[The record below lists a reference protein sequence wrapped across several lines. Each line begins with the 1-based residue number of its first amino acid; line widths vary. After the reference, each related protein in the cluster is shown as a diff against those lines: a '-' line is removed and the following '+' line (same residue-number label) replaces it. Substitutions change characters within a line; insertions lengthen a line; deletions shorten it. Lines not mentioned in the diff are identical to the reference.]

1 MNPVRRLF
9 RKGSVYTLGTAVQL
23 SAAAVVLPIVTRL
36 LDSAQYGVVALTLSI
51 NVVVTTLLGLGIPA
65 AITREFFTEGGR
77 DRDRA
82 RALIGSVG
90 LVAALGAALLL
101 ATAPLWGEL
110 LVGAD
115 VAALMI
121 GVMIAVPAAIGG
133 AGASLLLVEERP
145 LAYVAVVLMGSLGA
159 QTLGILAI
167 IVASP
172 EATSY
177 LAGYLLAAVM
187 AALLGLL
194 LSGSIRVRPASR
206 ALLRR
211 ALSIGLPTVPHSL
224 AIFVLALGDRV
235 VIQVVSGS
243 SAVGRYQVAYALGSL
258 GVALLSALQNA
269 WVPITFSASDE
280 ERWEALA
287 KMTAIVVRLGI
298 LAAVGITVVAPIAL
312 DVLAPASY
320 DPNDLVTV
328 AALVAAG
335 AVPWAFY
342 LPMSQVLFWQRRTRP
357 LAWITP
363 LSAIFNLALVALLVP
378 PLGLAGAGLSTL
390 LALMLQAF
398 LCSRAAAA
406 SATVPWGFRRLVVP
420 LIAGTVAIITFAA
433 LPSGPL
439 VTALRVTAVA
449 AIALTCLRLVR
460 AEMELAQT
468 RVLPR

>member
-1 MNPVRRLF
+1 M
-9 RKGSVYTLGTAVQL
+9 
-23 SAAAVVLPIVTRL
+23 
-36 LDSAQYGVVALTLSI
+36 
-51 NVVVTTLLGLGIPA
+51 
-65 AITREFFTEGGR
+65 
-77 DRDRA
+77 
-82 RALIGSVG
+82 
-90 LVAALGAALLL
+90 L

-110 LVGAD
+110 LVDGD

-145 LAYVAVVLMGSLGA
+145 LAYVTVVLMGSLGA

-167 IVASP
+167 IVAGP

-177 LAGYLLAAVM
+177 LVGYLLAAVM

-287 KMTAIVVRLGI
+287 KMTAIVVRLGV

-312 DVLAPASY
+312 DILAPASY

-328 AALVAAG
+328 TALVAAG

-398 LCSRAAAA
+398 LCCRAAARA
-406 SATVPWGFRRLVVP
+406 ATVPWEFRRLFGAVTTGA
-420 LIAGTVAIITFAA
+420 LAIAMFAV
-433 LPSGPL
+433 LPAGPL
-439 VTALRVTAVA
+439 WTVVRLVA
-449 AIALTCLRLVR
+449 GVGIALVCLRLVR
-460 AEMELAQT
+460 AEMELAQA
-468 RVLPR
+468 

>member
-1 MNPVRRLF
+1 MA
-9 RKGSVYTLGTAVQL
+9 TLGATV
-23 SAAAVVLPIVTRL
+23 
-36 LDSAQYGVVALTLSI
+36 
-51 NVVVTTLLGLGIPA
+51 
-65 AITREFFTEGGR
+65 
-77 DRDRA
+77 
-82 RALIGSVG
+82 
-90 LVAALGAALLL
+90 LL

-110 LVGAD
+110 LVDGE

-145 LAYVAVVLMGSLGA
+145 LAYVTVVLMGSLGA

-167 IVASP
+167 IVAGP

-177 LAGYLLAAVM
+177 LVGYLLAAVM

-243 SAVGRYQVAYALGSL
+243 SAVGRYQVAYALGAL

-328 AALVAAG
+328 TALVAAG

-398 LCSRAAAA
+398 LCRRAAARA
-406 SATVPWGFRRLVVP
+406 VTVPWAFRRL
-420 LIAGTVAIITFAA
+420 I
-433 LPSGPL
+433 GP
-439 VTALRVTAVA
+439 VA
-449 AIALTCLRLVR
+449 AGALAIAMFAVLPAEAPWTVVRLGAAVGIALVCLRLVR
-460 AEMELAQT
+460 AEVELVRA
-468 RVLPR
+468 

>member
-1 MNPVRRLF
+1 M
-9 RKGSVYTLGTAVQL
+9 
-23 SAAAVVLPIVTRL
+23 
-36 LDSAQYGVVALTLSI
+36 
-51 NVVVTTLLGLGIPA
+51 
-65 AITREFFTEGGR
+65 
-77 DRDRA
+77 
-82 RALIGSVG
+82 
-90 LVAALGAALLL
+90 LL

-110 LVGAD
+110 LVDGD

-145 LAYVAVVLMGSLGA
+145 LAYVTVVLMGSLGA

-167 IVASP
+167 ILAGP

-177 LAGYLLAAVM
+177 LVGYLLAAVA

-243 SAVGRYQVAYALGSL
+243 SAVGRYQVAYALGAL

-280 ERWEALA
+280 DRWEALA

-312 DVLAPASY
+312 DILAPASY
-320 DPNDLVTV
+320 DPSDLVTV
-328 AALVAAG
+328 TALVAAG

-363 LSAIFNLALVALLVP
+363 LSAIFNLVLVALLIP

-398 LCSRAAAA
+398 LCSRAAARAA
-406 SATVPWGFRRLVVP
+406 SVPWAFRRLIGPVVAGA
-420 LIAGTVAIITFAA
+420 LAIATFAV
-433 LPSGPL
+433 LPAGPIWTVVRL
-439 VTALRVTAVA
+439 VAGGWHRSRLLPPCACRDGARAGLSPSTRWLSNWTAV
-449 AIALTCLRLVR
+449 VR
-460 AEMELAQT
+460 IRAWKVQRFPTDSSDSPSYESTPMG
-468 RVLPR
+468 VG